1 MRERMRSGLILVV
14 WVILAAIG
22 VVASV
27 VFVVNHIF

>member
-1 MRERMRSGLILVV
+1 MRERMRGGVILAT
-14 WVILAAIG
+14 WVIFAAIG